1 MMICSALKKKELCLK
16 HSTRQS
22 DITQVDEYTAG
33 NFSPI
38 DQKEKIKQN
47 SEATEGKTN
56 MKPQIPFIHYQPKQ
70 GRSIPTDQH
79 VQIQR

>member
-1 MMICSALKKKELCLK
+1 MNILQAISRLLIK
-16 HSTRQS
+16 
-22 DITQVDEYTAG
+22 
-33 NFSPI
+33 
-38 DQKEKIKQN
+38 KEKIKQN